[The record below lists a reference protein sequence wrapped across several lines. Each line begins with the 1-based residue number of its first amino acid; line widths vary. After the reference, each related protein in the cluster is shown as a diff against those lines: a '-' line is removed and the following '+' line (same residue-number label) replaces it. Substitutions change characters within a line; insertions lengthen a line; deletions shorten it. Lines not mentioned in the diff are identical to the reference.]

1 MDANI
6 YLWIILGL
14 IGLSFV
20 WGEILDFLNLRSHG
34 QPMPEE
40 LKGRFDEEKYEKSF
54 VYHQTNYRFGLV
66 QGILS
71 LIVSLAVIGLGW
83 LGDIDGWLRGM
94 MPEGSFWLPLAFFGL
109 MYIASD
115 ILTLP
120 FQWYKIFV
128 IEERFGF
135 NKMTVATFIKDKL
148 KGYVLAAI
156 MGGLVLGILLW
167 LVDVLGESFW
177 IWFWGFITAFSLFMT
192 VFYSSIILP
201 LFNKLTPLEEGE
213 LRSAIT
219 EYANGVDFPLD
230 NIFVID
236 GSKRSTKANAFFTG
250 LGKRKR
256 IVLYD
261 TLIEKQS
268 TEELVAVLA
277 HEVGHY
283 KKKHIVQSLIIS
295 TIQMGA
301 ILFILSRFVLSPDLS
316 FALGGEEYAIHL
328 NLIAFGLLF
337 SPISM
342 IIGIFLNQFSRKNEF
357 EADSYAATTY
367 QAAPLQE
374 ALIKLSEE
382 NLSNLTPHPLYVFMH
397 YSHPPLIQRLRALG
411 KYAVG
416 SEQ

>member
-14 IGLSFV
+14 IGVSFV
-20 WGEILDFLNLRSHG
+20 WNEILDFLNLKAHQ
-34 QPMPEE
+34 QPLPAE
-40 LKGRFDEEKYEKSF
+40 LKGKFDEGKYKKSYD
-54 VYHQTNYRFGLV
+54 YHKTNYSFGLI

-71 LIVSLAVIGLGW
+71 LLVSLAVIGLGW
-83 LGDIDGWLRGM
+83 LGDIDTWLRGM

-109 MYIASD
+109 MYIVSD
-115 ILTLP
+115 ILSLP
-120 FQWYKIFV
+120 FQLYKIFV

-135 NKMTVATFIKDKL
+135 NKMTVGIFIKDKL

-177 IWFWGFITAFSLFMT
+177 IWFWGFISLFSLFMT

-201 LFNKLTPLEEGE
+201 IFNKLTPLEDGE

-219 EYANGVDFPLD
+219 DYAQGVDFPLD

-295 TIQMGA
+295 TVQMGA

-316 FALGGEEYAIHL
+316 LALGGEQYAIHL

-342 IIGIFLNQFSRKNEF
+342 IIGIFLNRFSRKNEF
-357 EADSYAATTY
+357 EADSFAAETY
-367 QAAPLQE
+367 RAAPLQE

-397 YSHPPLIQRLRALG
+397 YSHPPLVQRLRALG
-411 KYAVG
+411 EAR
-416 SEQ
+416 SE

>member
-1 MDANI
+1 MDANL

-14 IGLSFV
+14 IGLSFI
-20 WGEILDFLNLRSHG
+20 WNEILDYLNLKAHQ
-34 QPMPEE
+34 QPLPEE
-40 LKGRFDEEKYEKSF
+40 LKGKFDEAKYAKSYD
-54 VYHQTNYRFGLV
+54 YHHTNYRFGLI
-66 QGILS
+66 QGILG
-71 LIVSLAVIGLGW
+71 LLVSLAVIGLGW
-83 LGDIDGWLRGM
+83 LGDIDSWLRGM
-94 MPEGSFWLPLAFFGL
+94 LPEGSFWLPLAFFGL
-109 MYIASD
+109 LYIVSD
-115 ILTLP
+115 VLTLP
-120 FQWYKIFV
+120 FQLYKIFV

-135 NKMTVATFIKDKL
+135 NKMTPALFVKDKI
-148 KGYVLAAI
+148 KGYLLAAI

-167 LVDVLGESFW
+167 LVDWLGESFW
-177 IWFWGFITAFSLFMT
+177 IWFWGFITIFSLFMT
-192 VFYSSIILP
+192 VFYSSVILP
-201 LFNKLTPLEEGE
+201 IFNKLTPLEEGE

-219 EYANGVDFPLD
+219 SYARGVDFPLD

-283 KKKHIVQSLIIS
+283 KKKHIVQSLVIG

-301 ILFILSRFVLSPDLS
+301 ILFILSRFVMSPALST
-316 FALGGEEYAIHL
+316 ALGGESYAIHL

-342 IIGIFLNQFSRKNEF
+342 LIGIFLNRFSRKNEF
-357 EADSYAATTY
+357 EADHFAASTY
-367 QAAPLQE
+367 RAAPLSE

-397 YSHPPLIQRLRALG
+397 YSHPPLIQRLRALS
-411 KYAVG
+411 AH
-416 SEQ
+416 E